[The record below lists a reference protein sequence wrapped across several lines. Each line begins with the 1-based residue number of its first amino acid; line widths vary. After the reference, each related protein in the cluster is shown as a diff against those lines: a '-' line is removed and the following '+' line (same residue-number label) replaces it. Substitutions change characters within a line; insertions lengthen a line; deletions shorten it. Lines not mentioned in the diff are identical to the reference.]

1 MTRTTR
7 AQEIMRHTTMTR
19 PYLRPETHV
28 QLLAPTVFLAASGLV
43 PGPTDKPTEGTDD
56 EV

>member
-7 AQEIMRHTTMTR
+7 AQGTMRHTTMTH
-19 PYLRPETHV
+19 PYLRPETHMQV
-28 QLLAPTVFLAASGLV
+28 FAPTTFLAVSLV